1 MIAIPTVA
9 ALLLILSGL
18 VWVVFLY
25 RKLLKTKLL
34 KTTPKEE
41 VAAQFI
47 ERELPIVPYKD
58 ILKGTDGFSESNVL
72 GQGRYGTVYRGTLEN
87 EATVVAVKVLN
98 VR

>member
-18 VWVVFLY
+18 VWAGLLY
-25 RKLLKTKLL
+25 RKLL

-41 VAAQFI
+41 VAARFI
-47 ERELPIVPYKD
+47 ERELPLVPYKD

-87 EATVVAVKVLN
+87 EATFFSKTQESCASLY
-98 VR
+98 